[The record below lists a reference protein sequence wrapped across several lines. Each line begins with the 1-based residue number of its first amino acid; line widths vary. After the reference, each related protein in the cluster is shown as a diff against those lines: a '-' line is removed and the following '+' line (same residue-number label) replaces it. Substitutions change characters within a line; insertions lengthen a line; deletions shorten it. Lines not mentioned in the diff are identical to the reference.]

1 MNASKSKTILFVCTG
16 NSCRSQ
22 MAEGFARKLLPKT
35 WRVFSAEILVP
46 DSVIAPSLVSS
57 DTSVATFRL
66 MRPLTVPWMTR
77 SSSPE
82 ISPSM
87 TIELPMTVCAP
98 LRGALAFSMPA
109 MA

>member
-1 MNASKSKTILFVCTG
+1 
-16 NSCRSQ
+16 
-22 MAEGFARKLLPKT
+22 
-35 WRVFSAEILVP
+35 
-46 DSVIAPSLVSS
+46 
-57 DTSVATFRL
+57 

-98 LRGALAFSMPA
+98 ARGAGTFSMPA
-109 MA
+109 IRPFLRPGIRAAVRCVDKRKHWKDRGRLRGASTSGWPGALGEPGHRFLLRLLAPDFVQDLVSEAL